1 MSARNDIVMQQRVVP
16 KRIEVPDGKVFYA
29 KYETIKE
36 TNLSSNVRVQRN
48 YKKKKGGKRIST
60 SRSWNK
66 ICLKEAYNLGKKLQ
80 IRVLGKDL

>member
-29 KYETIKE
+29 KCETIKE

-48 YKKKKGGKRIST
+48 YQKKKVE
-60 SRSWNK
+60 
-66 ICLKEAYNLGKKLQ
+66 KE
-80 IRVLGKDL
+80 

>member
-29 KYETIKE
+29 KCETIKE

-48 YKKKKGGKRIST
+48 YQKKRWKK
-60 SRSWNK
+60 NE
-66 ICLKEAYNLGKKLQ
+66 LKQ
-80 IRVLGKDL
+80 IME